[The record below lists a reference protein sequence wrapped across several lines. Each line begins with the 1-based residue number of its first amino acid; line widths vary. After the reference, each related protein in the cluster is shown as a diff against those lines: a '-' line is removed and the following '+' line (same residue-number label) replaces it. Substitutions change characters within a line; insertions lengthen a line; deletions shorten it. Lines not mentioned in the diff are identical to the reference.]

1 MFPVIKPIALNG
13 SKLGFAETSPV
24 SGFTLEFSKL
34 TLPNVCCR
42 SSNATLCLNSF
53 CNCLAPKAAN
63 CESCE
68 RLPSEPLGLSLN
80 KIFTGV

>member
-1 MFPVIKPIALNG
+1 MLPVNKPIALNG
-13 SKLGFAETSPV
+13 SKLGFVEISPV
-24 SGFTLEFSKL
+24 SGFTLEFNMFA
-34 TLPNVCCR
+34 LPNVCCR
-42 SSNATLCLNSF
+42 SSKATLCLNSF

>member
-1 MFPVIKPIALNG
+1 M
-13 SKLGFAETSPV
+13 
-24 SGFTLEFSKL
+24 SGFTLEFNKL

-53 CNCLAPKAAN
+53 CSCLAPKAAN

-68 RLPSEPLGLSLN
+68 RLPSDPLGLSLIN
-80 KIFTGV
+80 MFTGA